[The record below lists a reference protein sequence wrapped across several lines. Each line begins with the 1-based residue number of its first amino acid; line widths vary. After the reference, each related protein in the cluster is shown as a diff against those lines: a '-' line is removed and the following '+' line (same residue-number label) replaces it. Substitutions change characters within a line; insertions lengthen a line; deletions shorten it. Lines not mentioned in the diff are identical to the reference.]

1 MKTNALRTIAF
12 AAAAAVLAAA
22 GSAAAH
28 HSTAMFKWGEE
39 STLTGTVEQFEWT
52 NPHVWTWFQVPNGKG
67 GMDRYGLEGMS
78 PNYLGRS
85 GWDKHSLKPGDKI
98 KVGYYPLKD
107 GRKGGFM
114 VSATMPDGKT
124 IRQLPSRAPASA
136 VEAPR

>member
-52 NPHVWTWFQVPNGKG
+52 NPHVWT
-67 GMDRYGLEGMS
+67 
-78 PNYLGRS
+78 
-85 GWDKHSLKPGDKI
+85 
-98 KVGYYPLKD
+98 
-107 GRKGGFM
+107 
-114 VSATMPDGKT
+114 
-124 IRQLPSRAPASA
+124 
-136 VEAPR
+136 